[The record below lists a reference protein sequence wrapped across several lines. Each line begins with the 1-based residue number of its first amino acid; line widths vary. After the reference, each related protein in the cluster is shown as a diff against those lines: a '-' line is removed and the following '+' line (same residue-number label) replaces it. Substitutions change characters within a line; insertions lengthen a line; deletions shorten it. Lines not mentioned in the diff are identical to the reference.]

1 MLNRICCNNAF
12 FGQRLIIII
21 LIENYSIGYMNMGIV
36 KELLGKKFKSTKN
49 NKKIVVRKGA

>member
-1 MLNRICCNNAF
+1 M
-12 FGQRLIIII
+12 I

-49 NKKIVVRKGA
+49 TKKIVVRKGA